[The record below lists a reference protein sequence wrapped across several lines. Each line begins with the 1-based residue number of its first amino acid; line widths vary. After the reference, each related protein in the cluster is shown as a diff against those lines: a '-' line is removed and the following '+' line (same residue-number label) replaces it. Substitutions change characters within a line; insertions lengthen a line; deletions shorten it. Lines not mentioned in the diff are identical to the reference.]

1 MYFAHFVQIGLR
13 GVRVHPIPGM
23 LRHVWKCVFLLYVGV
38 HDKWWR
44 GWGLIKTPRR
54 PWQTIYRET
63 GFAEV
68 KSSSIFQRKLFHLS
82 ENGHLGKPLLTPL
95 VCQDWELL
103 PVLVQDGV
111 LPEFSLPGY
120 PSSSWWLAQR
130 ELQYWGRR
138 SLSSVPQTEG
148 FLLTSRS
155 PWASEV
161 VLLPFRPSFLW
172 LLCHT
177 VIIW

>member
-1 MYFAHFVQIGLR
+1 MEHSRHFRLNPCVSFCINGLSHVFCTFCPKRFEWR
-13 GVRVHPIPGM
+13 GSIPSLACWGM
-23 LRHVWKCVFLLYVGV
+23 SENVVCLLYVGV

-103 PVLVQDGV
+103 PVLLQGRI
-111 LPEFSLPGY
+111 LTEFSLAGY
-120 PSSSWWLAQR
+120 LLSRPVSGVKWSPFLEKVLSVQR
-130 ELQYWGRR
+130 ARDR
-138 SLSSVPQTEG
+138 SLPANLQ
-148 FLLTSRS
+148 
-155 PWASEV
+155 
-161 VLLPFRPSFLW
+161 
-172 LLCHT
+172 
-177 VIIW
+177 